1 MRPDAGKWMLRLE
14 VHARDCDVLC
24 IFVRQPPV
32 NGGVFLHG
40 QSGIGGVCLPR
51 QSMPVKEAA
60 QIAQKIADE
69 LQVELV
75 DVELVKE
82 PTGHFLRFYIDKP
95 DGVALDE
102 LEAFHRRILPLVERV
117 EYDYMEVSSPG
128 ADRPLK
134 TERDFERAEGLA
146 VELKTYRP
154 IDGAKQYTGDLVGL
168 RDGKIVIRV
177 GEDEEKSFER
187 KDVAIVRPI
196 IDFDEEDLQD
206 DSPAE

>member
-1 MRPDAGKWMLRLE
+1 M
-14 VHARDCDVLC
+14 
-24 IFVRQPPV
+24 
-32 NGGVFLHG
+32 
-40 QSGIGGVCLPR
+40 PR

-95 DGVALDE
+95 DGIALNE
-102 LEAFHRRILPLVERV
+102 LENFHRRIQSLVERV

-134 TERDFERAEGLA
+134 TDRDFERAEGLA

-154 IDGAKQYTGDLVGL
+154 VNGGKQFTGDLVGL
-168 RDGKIVIRV
+168 RDGMIVIKT
-177 GEDEEKSFER
+177 GPDEEMSFNR
-187 KDVAIVRPI
+187 KDVAIVRPL

-206 DSPAE
+206 DVPAE

>member
-1 MRPDAGKWMLRLE
+1 M
-14 VHARDCDVLC
+14 
-24 IFVRQPPV
+24 
-32 NGGVFLHG
+32 
-40 QSGIGGVCLPR
+40 PR

-60 QIAQKIADE
+60 QIAQRIADE

-95 DGVALDE
+95 DGIALNE
-102 LEAFHRRILPLVERV
+102 LENFHRRIQPLVERV

-134 TERDFERAEGLA
+134 TDRDFERAEGLA

-154 IDGAKQYTGDLVGL
+154 VNGGKQFTGDLVGL
-168 RDGKIVIRV
+168 RDGMIVIKT
-177 GEDEEKSFER
+177 GADEEMSFNR
-187 KDVAIVRPI
+187 KDVAIVRPL

-206 DSPAE
+206 DVPAE

>member
-1 MRPDAGKWMLRLE
+1 MT
-14 VHARDCDVLC
+14 
-24 IFVRQPPV
+24 
-32 NGGVFLHG
+32 
-40 QSGIGGVCLPR
+40 
-51 QSMPVKEAA
+51 VKEAA

-69 LQVELV
+69 LQVELI

-95 DGVALDE
+95 DGIALDE
-102 LEAFHRRILPLVERV
+102 LETYHRRILPLVERV

-134 TERDFERAEGLA
+134 TPRDFERAEGLA
-146 VELKTYRP
+146 VELKTYKP
-154 IDGAKQYTGDLVGL
+154 VNGAKVFTGDLVGL
-168 RDGKIVIRV
+168 RDGKIVIMT
-177 GEDEEKSFER
+177 GADTEMSFEK

-206 DSPAE
+206 DIPQE